1 MLGLGPNH
9 KGWGPITRVGAKTP
23 GLGPKRQGWGPIARV
38 GHVQK
43 NIVFRYKIQWPSAK
57 MAGSFFPSPAPPDN
71 FLNFLGGSI
80 ISY

>member
-9 KGWGPITRVGAKTP
+9 KGWGPITRVGAQSP

-43 NIVFRYKIQWPSAK
+43 NIVFRYKIQKKLKNLHRALSCNSK
-57 MAGSFFPSPAPPDN
+57 
-71 FLNFLGGSI
+71 
-80 ISY
+80 